1 MSEEAAATPPARSR
15 LMIIVPVLALLVGVG
30 GALAGV
36 YFFGN
41 PLKSSSST
49 AEGGAEA
56 SAEAPAEGEG
66 GGEGGEGAAAPA
78 TPEGVSI
85 TPSGSAVTNVGAFT
99 VNLRGSG
106 GGRVLRIEVQV
117 ETAASQAAALKA
129 LNAQLRDSIISAIS
143 DYTWAELEGTDGKTR
158 LRDELIAR
166 VNGVSAP
173 IAIDRLYFTQFV
185 VQ

>member
-1 MSEEAAATPPARSR
+1 MSEEATATPPARSR
-15 LMIIVPVLALLVGVG
+15 LMIIVPVVALLVGI
-30 GALAGV
+30 GAALGGV

-41 PLKSSSST
+41 PLKGSGE
-49 AEGGAEA
+49 AEGGEAAAAEGHG
-56 SAEAPAEGEG
+56 EAAPAAEGE
-66 GGEGGEGAAAPA
+66 EGAAPA
-78 TPEGVSI
+78 TPEGVAL

-117 ETAASQAAALKA
+117 ETAATHAAALKT
-129 LNAQLRDSIISAIS
+129 LNAQLRDSIITAIS

-173 IAIDRLYFTQFV
+173 IAIERLYFTQFV